1 MLRVKTVLVVLLLLI
16 LALDRAYAV
25 TLTAT
30 VDRTEATLQDQI
42 LLTLSVEGT
51 QSSEKPK
58 LPATKSFDVLSRGS
72 STRMQIMNGQVSS
85 SVDYNYLLLPKEAGT
100 FEIGPATITHE
111 GKTIASSTITLKI
124 GSANSQPQSQEDLFI
139 TTSISTKT
147 PYVNEQI
154 IYTFRLY
161 RRVKIANASLEN
173 PSFEGF
179 RVEPLG
185 EERQYETV
193 VGGRTYAVT
202 EIKQALFPTREGR
215 IEIGSAKIQC
225 DVAVRTRRRR
235 GFFDDS
241 FFGFSQTEPRVLRAP
256 SLEVNVRPL
265 PSEGK
270 TPLFSGLVGT
280 FAMETRV
287 SKTQLEVGDTTTLDI
302 TIQGRGNIKD
312 AQPPP
317 FPSLSYFKVYDDKPA
332 LTVDTSGDA
341 YGGTLTIKKAL
352 VPLEEGTLRVPLLT
366 FTYFNPESEKY
377 ELCKSSP
384 LTLQVLPSRDK
395 EKLNLVEALGT
406 TTSKE
411 EIKILGK
418 DILPLKT
425 SLSALR
431 PYDIHPWHWSY
442 MIFFLVPMAGYAGA
456 VVFTSRKK
464 RWEEDLSYAR
474 SKTAMKEFNKR
485 TVEVKKQITG
495 KDASEFYRLTSK
507 ALKGFFGDKLNIT
520 GSALTPLEIEHQLHR
535 YTRQKER
542 IEQVKA
548 VLNTLEAGQFAFQQ
562 HSTREKE
569 DLLRTVK
576 TLATFFDKRIKK

>member
-1 MLRVKTVLVVLLLLI
+1 MFRVKTVIAGLLLI
-16 LALDRAYAV
+16 LFLDKAYAV

-30 VDRTEATLQDQI
+30 VDKTEATLQDQI

-51 QSSEKPK
+51 QSTGSPK
-58 LPATKSFDVLSRGS
+58 LPSTQAFDFISRGS
-72 STRMQIMNGQVSS
+72 STRMQITNGQVSS
-85 SVDYNYLLLPKEAGT
+85 SVDYNYLLLPKKTGA
-100 FEIGPATITHE
+100 FEIGPATITHQ
-111 GKTIASSTITLKI
+111 GKTISSKTITVKI
-124 GSANSQPQSQEDLFI
+124 RSADSQPQQKKDLFI

-154 IYTFRLY
+154 IYTFRLF

-185 EERQYETV
+185 KERQYETV
-193 VGGRTYAVT
+193 VNGKTYVVT
-202 EIKQALFPTREGR
+202 EIKQVLFPTREGR
-215 IEIGSAKIQC
+215 SEIGSAKLQC
-225 DVAVRTRRRR
+225 DVAVRSRRRR

-241 FFGFSQTEPRVLRAP
+241 FFGFSQTKPQVLQAP
-256 SLEVNVRPL
+256 SLELNVRPL
-265 PSEGK
+265 PPEGK
-270 TPLFSGLVGT
+270 TPLFSNLVGT
-280 FAMETRV
+280 FDLETSV
-287 SKTQLEVGDTTTLDI
+287 SKKQLEVGDTTTLAI
-302 TIQGRGNIKD
+302 TIRGKGNIKD
-312 AQPPP
+312 AQAPE
-317 FPSLSYFKVYDDKPA
+317 FPSLPYFKVYDDKPT
-332 LTVDTSGDA
+332 LTVDTSGDT

-366 FTYFNPESEKY
+366 FTYFNPESGRY

-384 LTLQVLPSRDK
+384 LTLQVRPSRDK
-395 EKLNLVEALGT
+395 EKLHLVEAVGT

-431 PYDIHPWHWSY
+431 PYNINPWRWNY
-442 MIFFLVPMAGYAGA
+442 LFFFLFPILGYAGA
-456 VVFTSRKK
+456 VVITSRKK

-474 SKTAMKEFNKR
+474 RKSAMREFNKR
-485 TVEVKKQITG
+485 IAEVKKQITG
-495 KDASEFYRLTSK
+495 KDASAFYRLTSK
-507 ALKGFFGDKLNIT
+507 ALKNFFGDKLNIT
-520 GSALTPLEIEHQLHR
+520 GSALTPFEIENQLHR
-535 YTRQKER
+535 CTIQKER
-542 IEQVKA
+542 IEQVKE

-562 HSTREKE
+562 HSTKEKE

-576 TLATFFDKRIKK
+576 TLAAFFDKQIKK

>member
-1 MLRVKTVLVVLLLLI
+1 MFRVKTVIVGLLLI
-16 LALDRAYAV
+16 LFLDKAYAV

-30 VDRTEATLQDQI
+30 VDKTEATLQDQI

-51 QSSEKPK
+51 QSTESPK
-58 LPATKSFDVLSRGS
+58 LPSTQAFDFISRGS
-72 STRMQIMNGQVSS
+72 STRMQIINGQVSS
-85 SVDYNYLLLPKEAGT
+85 SVDYNYLLLPKKTGT
-100 FEIGPATITHE
+100 FEIGPATITHQ
-111 GKTIASSTITLKI
+111 GKTISSRAITLKI
-124 GSANSQPQSQEDLFI
+124 GSANSQPQSEKDLFI
-139 TTSISTKT
+139 TTSVSTKT

-154 IYTFRLY
+154 IYTFRLF

-185 EERQYETV
+185 EEQQYETV
-193 VGGRTYAVT
+193 INGKTYVVT
-202 EIKQALFPTREGR
+202 QIKQALFPTREGR
-215 IEIGSAKIQC
+215 IEIGSAKLQC
-225 DVAVRTRRRR
+225 DVAVRSRRQR

-241 FFGFSQTEPRVLRAP
+241 FFGFSQTKPQVLQAP
-256 SLEVNVRPL
+256 SLELNVKPL
-265 PSEGK
+265 PPEGR

-280 FAMETRV
+280 FNLETSV
-287 SKTQLEVGDTTTLDI
+287 SKKQLEVGDTTTLAI
-302 TIQGRGNIKD
+302 TIRGTGNIKD
-312 AQPPP
+312 AQAPE
-317 FPSLSYFKVYDDKPA
+317 FPSLPYFKVYDDQPT

-352 VPLEEGTLRVPLLT
+352 VPLEEGTLTVPLLT
-366 FTYFNPESEKY
+366 FTYFNPESGKY

-411 EIKILGK
+411 EIKILGR

-431 PYDIHPWHWSY
+431 PYDVNPWRWSH
-442 MIFFLVPMAGYAGA
+442 MIFLLFPIAAYAGA
-456 VVFTSRKK
+456 VVITSRKK

-474 SKTAMKEFNKR
+474 NKSAMREFNKR
-485 TVEVKKQITG
+485 IAEVKKQITG
-495 KDASEFYRLTSK
+495 KDASGFYRLTSK
-507 ALKGFFGDKLNIT
+507 ALKNFFGDKLNIT
-520 GSALTPLEIEHQLHR
+520 GSALTPLEIEDQLHR
-535 YTRQKER
+535 CTIPRER
-542 IEQVKA
+542 IEQVKE
-548 VLNTLEAGQFAFQQ
+548 VLNTLEAGQFASQQ
-562 HSTREKE
+562 HSTKEKE

>member
-1 MLRVKTVLVVLLLLI
+1 VGLLLI
-16 LALDRAYAV
+16 LFLDKAYAV

-30 VDRTEATLQDQI
+30 VDKTEATLQDQI
-42 LLTLSVEGT
+42 LLTLSVKGT
-51 QSSEKPK
+51 QSTEKPK
-58 LPATKSFDVLSRGS
+58 LPSTKAFDFISRGS
-72 STRMQIMNGQVSS
+72 STRMQITNGQVSS
-85 SVDYNYLLLPKEAGT
+85 SVDYNYLLLPKKTGT
-100 FEIGPATITHE
+100 FEIGPATLTHQ
-111 GKTIASSTITLKI
+111 GKTIESSTITLKI
-124 GSANSQPQSQEDLFI
+124 GSANRQPQAKKDLFI
-139 TTSISTKT
+139 TTSISTAT

-154 IYTFRLY
+154 VYTFRLY

-193 VGGRTYAVT
+193 VNGKTYVVT
-202 EIKQALFPTREGR
+202 EIKQVLFPTREGR
-215 IEIGSAKIQC
+215 MEIGSAKLQC
-225 DVAVRTRRRR
+225 DVAVRSRRRR

-241 FFGFSQTEPRVLRAP
+241 FFGFSQTKPQVLQAP
-256 SLEVNVRPL
+256 SLELTVRPL
-265 PSEGK
+265 PPEGK
-270 TPLFSGLVGT
+270 TPLFSNLVGT
-280 FAMETRV
+280 FNLETRV
-287 SKTQLEVGDTTTLDI
+287 SKKQLEVGDTTTLAI
-302 TIQGRGNIKD
+302 TIRGTGNIKD
-312 AQPPP
+312 AQAPEFPPL
-317 FPSLSYFKVYDDKPA
+317 PSFKVYDDKPT

-352 VPLEEGTLRVPLLT
+352 VPLEEGTLQVPLLT
-366 FTYFNPESEKY
+366 FTYFNPESGRY

-384 LTLQVLPSRDK
+384 LTLQVRPSRDK
-395 EKLNLVEALGT
+395 EKLHLVEAVGT

-431 PYDIHPWHWSY
+431 PYNINPWRWNY
-442 MIFFLVPMAGYAGA
+442 LIFFLFPIMGYAGA
-456 VVFTSRKK
+456 VVVTSRKK

-474 SKTAMKEFNKR
+474 SRSAMRAFNKR
-485 TVEVKKQITG
+485 IAEVKKQITG
-495 KDASEFYRLTSK
+495 KDASVFYRLTSK
-507 ALKGFFGDKLNIT
+507 ALKNFFGDKLNIT

-535 YTRQKER
+535 CTIQKER
-542 IEQVKA
+542 IEQVKE

-562 HSTREKE
+562 HSAKEKE

-576 TLATFFDKRIKK
+576 TLAAFFDKRIKK